1 MPRIL
6 IVKMV
11 VKFIDLLKDSAE
23 EEAVVLQGL
32 EQLRRLSVSQ
42 FIFRNGAMGVQVWIV
57 LDWPWILFRPA
68 GLARIVGQRC
78 REERT
83 GGDGRG
89 TGVISLNSL
98 FRMSGG
104 RVGLGGAVRA
114 VLSKL
119 DDLMSNVNTV

>member
-23 EEAVVLQGL
+23 EEAVVLQ
-32 EQLRRLSVSQ
+32 LRRPSVSQ
-42 FIFRNGAMGVQVWIV
+42 FIFRNGAMGVQVRIV
-57 LDWPWILFRPA
+57 LDWPGILFRPA
-68 GLARIVGQRC
+68 GLARIAGPRC

-83 GGDGRG
+83 GGDRRSA
-89 TGVISLNSL
+89 GVISLNSL

-104 RVGLGGAVRA
+104 RVSLGGAVRA
-114 VLSKL
+114 VLSKS
-119 DDLMSNVNTV
+119 DDLMNNVNTI